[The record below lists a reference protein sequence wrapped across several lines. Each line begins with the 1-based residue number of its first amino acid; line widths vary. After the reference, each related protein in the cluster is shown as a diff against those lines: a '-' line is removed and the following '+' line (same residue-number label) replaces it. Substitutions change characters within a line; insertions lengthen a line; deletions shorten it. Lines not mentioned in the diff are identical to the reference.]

1 MANSLGNQ
9 YKSGKMTSPA
19 NYGEIF
25 IQNPGSVLV
34 LFQDK
39 NTTMKYDGKGESI
52 RIEHKLIG
60 TNRMQYGW

>member
-1 MANSLGNQ
+1 
-9 YKSGKMTSPA
+9 MTSPA
-19 NYGEIF
+19 NYGEF
-25 IQNPGSVLV
+25 LIQNPGSVLV

-39 NTTMKYDGKGESI
+39 NTTMQYDGKCDPI